1 MNGQPTI
8 LLVNGPN
15 LNRLG
20 AREPG
25 IYGSETL
32 PQVVNRVRQL
42 AMAQGISVVDK
53 QTNSEGVMIDFLQEN
68 APCADGVII
77 NPGAFA
83 HYSYALRDC
92 LADVGAHCPIV
103 EVHISNVHQREAFR
117 HESVLAAVVTG
128 QIVGL
133 GTRGYDLAL
142 QFLLT
147 RIVHRGAEQP
157 GPSESQQTSISELSQ
172 EGTK

>member
-1 MNGQPTI
+1 MSGQPTL

-20 AREPG
+20 HREPT
-25 IYGSETL
+25 IYGNETL
-32 PQVVNRVRQL
+32 PQVVDRIRQL
-42 AMAQGISVVDK
+42 AAQQGVSVLDM
-53 QTNSEGVMIDFLQEN
+53 QSNSEGALIDFLQEN
-68 APCADGVII
+68 APMANGII
-77 NPGAFA
+77 LNPGAFA

-92 LADVGAHCPIV
+92 LADVGSYCPIV

-133 GTRGYDLAL
+133 GTTGYDLAANYL
-142 QFLLT
+142 ISV
-147 RIVHRGAEQP
+147 IVRGK
-157 GPSESQQTSISELSQ
+157 SEKSASSEH
-172 EGTK
+172 TNI